1 MPATAHVQPAAHGS
15 TNQHGGYDARDDPDK
30 GYHDIN
36 EKLEILQNRIKH
48 AQTEEEADRSNT
60 RTNGLTV
67 RVKMNRLT
75 VRVKMNGFWGESWSE
90 RDSQQ
95 CTLFVRFILSRAI
108 T

>member
-1 MPATAHVQPAAHGS
+1 MPATAHAQPAAHAPPPH
-15 TNQHGGYDARDDPDK
+15 QHGGYDARDDPDK

-67 RVKMNRLT
+67 RVKMN
-75 VRVKMNGFWGESWSE
+75 GFWGESWSD